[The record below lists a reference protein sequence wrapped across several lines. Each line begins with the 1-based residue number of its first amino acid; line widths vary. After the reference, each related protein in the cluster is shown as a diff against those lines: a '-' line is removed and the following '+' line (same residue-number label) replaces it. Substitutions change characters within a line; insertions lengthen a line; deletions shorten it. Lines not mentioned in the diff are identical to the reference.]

1 MKVLVLGSGAKD
13 HAIAWM
19 FSKSRRIAG
28 LFCAPGN
35 AGTALLGT
43 NLPDINPS
51 DPESVA
57 KACRK
62 YGISYVFAGTEE
74 PLAAGVPDYLRS
86 LGIATFGASSVAM
99 KLDGDRAFARAFSDY
114 YEIPT
119 SKYSS
124 FSSLPDLQK
133 YLDQNKG
140 IRFVIK
146 KNELAPSRIML
157 DSSDSDRL
165 LAFAGGLLKDGNII
179 VEEHLKGM
187 AITLTVLIDEK
198 GYMLLPVCSDY
209 TKASEQE
216 QGAATGGMGSIC
228 PVPVLTADLQHHIIN
243 HIIKPTVEGMK
254 KEGMSYKGVL
264 IFSIILTNDGP
275 KLVDYHVRFN
285 DPATQAMAPLIQSD
299 FLDIIEALQTQNI
312 EDFNLEISNQ
322 SSVAVV
328 VASQGYPENPVIERE
343 VSELPFFSKNAIVYN
358 SAMLFYGAAQESEN
372 KLITNGGRCFSVVGL
387 GTNIIEAN
395 SQAYS
400 YIKDIRFEGSW
411 YRKDIGNKFFED

>member
-43 NLPDINPS
+43 NLPDINPAN
-51 DPESVA
+51 PQAVA
-57 KACRK
+57 NACK
-62 YGISYVFAGTEE
+62 KHGISYVFAGTEE

-86 LGIATFGASSVAM
+86 LGIAAFGASNEAL
-99 KLDGDRAFARAFSDY
+99 KLDGDRAFARAFSDV

-124 FSSLPDLQK
+124 FSSLPDLHN

-157 DSSDSDRL
+157 DSSDRDKL

-209 TKASEQE
+209 TKASEQD

-228 PVPVLTADLQHHIIN
+228 PVPVLKTNLQDQIIN
-243 HIIKPTVEGMK
+243 HIIEPTVEGMI

-299 FLDIIEALQTQNI
+299 FIDIIEALQNQNI
-312 EDFNLEISNQ
+312 KDFHLEISNQ

-358 SAMLFYGAAQESEN
+358 SAMLFYGAAQDVDN

-395 SQAYS
+395 SRSYS
-400 YIKDIRFEGSW
+400 YIKDIHFEGAW